1 MGIPGTQ
8 EAPNGISVLQGA
20 PSQHF
25 ACEESHSY
33 KGDIS
38 EVPLQRKPRL
48 GDPLFTHAGPATD
61 ARPLSLLLLLVY
73 LVN

>member
-8 EAPNGISVLQGA
+8 DATKGISVLQEA
-20 PSQHF
+20 PSNHF
-25 ACEESHSY
+25 ACEESRSY

-48 GDPLFTHAGPATD
+48 GDSLCTHAGPAID
-61 ARPLSLLLLLVY
+61 ARPLSLLLLVC